1 MDHNLYTIDLGR
13 HHIPGVHDW
22 YICAKEGI
30 HYFVTGVPP
39 SHRDAIVVVVY
50 HQDLHT
56 AE

>member
-30 HYFVTGVPP
+30 HYFVAGVPP
-39 SHRDAIVVVVY
+39 SHWDAIVVVVY